1 MRSKK
6 SQIQIMETIAILLIF
21 FLLIVIAFTFYLRTA
36 SFTQTQKAA
45 KSQELESIRVSQ
57 AISFLPELQCSSKN
71 IIEENCFDYY
81 KLNAFEANLDK
92 NEVYYPFFYFSDI
105 IVKEIYPSTLKE
117 WLLYSRTKAG
127 TSFKTSIPILI
138 YNPISKTRSFGVLE
152 VNYYPID

>member
-1 MRSKK
+1 MKSKK

-81 KLNAFEANLDK
+81 KLNAFLTTPHK

-105 IVKEIYPSTLKE
+105 TVREVYPDSTT
-117 WLLYSRTKAG
+117 WDLYSRPKSG

-138 YNPISKTRSFGVLE
+138 YNPLKKTRSFGILE
-152 VNYYPID
+152 VDYYPID